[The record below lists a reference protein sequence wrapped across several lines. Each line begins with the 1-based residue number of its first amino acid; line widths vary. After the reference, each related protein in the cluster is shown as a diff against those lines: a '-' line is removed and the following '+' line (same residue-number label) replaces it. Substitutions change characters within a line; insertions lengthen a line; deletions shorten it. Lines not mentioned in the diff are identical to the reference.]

1 MTGTNWMT
9 GAIGVVAIAALGL
22 GLYGLRDTD
31 TTAPAAPVEGA
42 SDPVS
47 DLDREILQAEMRR
60 YLLENPE
67 IIMELVSV
75 LESRQ
80 TADAQ
85 AVEQQMLRENA
96 DQLLDDGYSF
106 VGGNPEGDVTLVE
119 FLDYQCS
126 FCKRAH
132 PEVASLLAQ
141 DGNIRLIVKEFPIL
155 GPVSETASRAAMAVL
170 LEQGPDL
177 YETFND
183 AMMMFPGRL
192 DDAMI
197 DRLAE
202 RSGVDVAAMHARMDD
217 SDITRQIAQNK
228 QLAEQ
233 LQITGT
239 PTFVLG
245 DTMIRGY
252 LPAEQMADAVRL
264 TRSAMR

>member
-1 MTGTNWMT
+1 
-9 GAIGVVAIAALGL
+9 
-22 GLYGLRDTD
+22 
-31 TTAPAAPVEGA
+31 
-42 SDPVS
+42 
-47 DLDREILQAEMRR
+47 
-60 YLLENPE
+60 
-67 IIMELVSV
+67 
-75 LESRQ
+75 
-80 TADAQ
+80 
-85 AVEQQMLRENA
+85 
-96 DQLLDDGYSF
+96 
-106 VGGNPEGDVTLVE
+106 
-119 FLDYQCS
+119 
-126 FCKRAH
+126 
-132 PEVASLLAQ
+132 
-141 DGNIRLIVKEFPIL
+141 
-155 GPVSETASRAAMAVL
+155 MAVL

-202 RSGVDVAAMHARMDD
+202 RSGVDVAAMRARMDD